1 MNSCGFHE
9 RTQTYLSCFYEI
21 LGEMIRGMCSA
32 ELTDSVSQNFIVQM
46 IPHHRAAIE
55 MSRNVLNYTT
65 LAPLQQIASRI
76 ITEQTRSIQD
86 MEAAL
91 CACSTM
97 ENTQLCREEYLRRF
111 QEITRTMFTR
121 MGTAC
126 ATNQISANFM
136 REMIPHHRGAIQMS
150 ESALRCPVCPEL
162 KPILQA
168 IITSQKAG
176 VREMEC
182 LLRRITR

>member
-1 MNSCGFHE
+1 MNSCGFRE
-9 RTQTYLSCFYEI
+9 QTQTYLSCFYEI
-21 LGEMIRGMCSA
+21 LGEMIRGMCNA
-32 ELTDSVSQNFIVQM
+32 ELTDSISQNFIAQM

-65 LAPLQQIASRI
+65 LAPLRQIASRI

-86 MEAAL
+86 METAL
-91 CACSTM
+91 CTCSM
-97 ENTQLCREEYLRRF
+97 VENTQPCREEYLRRF
-111 QEITRTMFTR
+111 QAITRTMFTC
-121 MGTAC
+121 MGTAR

-136 REMIPHHRGAIQMS
+136 REMIPHHKGAIRMS
-150 ESALRCPVCPEL
+150 EGALRYPICPEL

-182 LLRRITR
+182 LLHRIA